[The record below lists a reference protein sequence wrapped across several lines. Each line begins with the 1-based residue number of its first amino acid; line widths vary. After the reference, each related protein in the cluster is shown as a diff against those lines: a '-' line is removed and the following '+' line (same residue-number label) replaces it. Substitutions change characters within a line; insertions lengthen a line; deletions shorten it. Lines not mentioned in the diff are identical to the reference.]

1 MFDLGIRSY
10 DENAVGEAT
19 RVRFRCGC
27 MMRPA
32 GVGLVLRSCCRDH
45 VPNET
50 GEKVVLGALEG
61 GPWLVEIAQRMNLF
75 EAEWGAD
82 GRLRPTLAEAVELA
96 VDLEKQRRLRELN
109 EAAEAAR
116 QADGPNPFGGERDTP
131 GSWLPNLPRPNELV
145 PREKSETQTI
155 RYQFEAL
162 HRRIRAAAWRFFDNF
177 QA

>member
-1 MFDLGIRSY
+1 MFDLNVRSY
-10 DENAVGEAT
+10 DENALGEAT

-50 GEKVVLGALEG
+50 GEKIVLGALEG
-61 GPWLVEIAQRMNLF
+61 GPWLQEWRMTGPSF
-75 EAEWGAD
+75 WGA
-82 GRLRPTLAEAVELA
+82 GPGSLGEAIELA

>member
-1 MFDLGIRSY
+1 MTDGGILYRWREDQRKYAPASVMH
-10 DENAVGEAT
+10 AL
-19 RVRFRCGC
+19 VREESGI
-27 MMRPA
+27 A
-32 GVGLVLRSCCRDH
+32 RDWWEP
-45 VPNET
+45 VC
-50 GEKVVLGALEG
+50 
-61 GPWLVEIAQRMNLF
+61 
-75 EAEWGAD
+75 
-82 GRLRPTLAEAVELA
+82 TLAEYLGVELA

-116 QADGPNPFGGERDTP
+116 QADGPNPFGGGQDTP

>member
-1 MFDLGIRSY
+1 MTDGGILYRWREDQRKYAPASVMH
-10 DENAVGEAT
+10 AL
-19 RVRFRCGC
+19 VREESGI
-27 MMRPA
+27 A
-32 GVGLVLRSCCRDH
+32 RDWWEP
-45 VPNET
+45 VC
-50 GEKVVLGALEG
+50 
-61 GPWLVEIAQRMNLF
+61 
-75 EAEWGAD
+75 
-82 GRLRPTLAEAVELA
+82 TLAEYLGVELA